1 MTTGWPRTS
10 SCCTWRDPDEL
21 LFWCHYNK
29 SPTAAPYTDRG
40 HSIDRAVMHKLSERL
55 GFYFSNHT
63 LHRTF
68 GRTAYRAGIPIET
81 IAKLLGHEDVK
92 TTIRYLGIDLDEMGA
107 ALSRMYAYQYDLTRR
122 K

>member
-1 MTTGWPRTS
+1 MVARMRAYDP
-10 SCCTWRDPDEL
+10 TWRDPDEL

-29 SPTAAPYTDRG
+29 NPTTAPYTDRG

-63 LHRTF
+63 LRRTF

-92 TTIRYLGIDLDEMGA
+92 TTIRYLGIDLDDMGA